1 MRLEKYCKKNKY
13 FSYYILAFILPII
26 LMGAIYIFTH
36 IYPFG
41 NKTLLIGDMFG
52 QYLGLLTEMRD
63 IILGD
68 GNLMYS
74 FSKSLGGGMIGVFA
88 YYLASPLN
96 LILVLFPKEY
106 ITEAIVAITLIKLGL
121 CGLTCCVF
129 LNKTYNKNDF
139 SLVAFSC
146 CYSLMSYNLIFQQNI
161 MWLDGVIVLP
171 LVLLGIN
178 NIIKENKFV
187 LYTISL
193 FLAIYTNY
201 YIGYM
206 ICIFSVIY
214 FIYKLFN
221 NEDIYNKIATIKSK
235 IKYFISSS
243 IIAGGLSAF
252 LLIPT
257 LVSLK
262 NGKAEV
268 ELLRT
273 TLGLD
278 LNITD
283 ILSRLL
289 FGSFIRKDMIRDTMP
304 HIYCGVIIL
313 VLVISYFFI
322 NNISKRKKIS
332 TFVVICIMISSF
344 CINILNIVWHG
355 FDSPNG
361 FLYRNSFIFSF
372 FLIIVAYESFIN
384 LKYLKNKYLLVILG
398 LVAADGIVSNLL
410 GYEFLSL
417 NKIAISILLAIIY
430 CVIIYLYN
438 SNKIKSVLSLFIIC
452 IVVIGEIFLN
462 AYITTPNLP
471 YYPRAYLN
479 KYLSDIEP
487 IINKYKSKDNDF
499 YRIEKTINYSSNEP
513 LLLNYRGIDHSSS
526 ANESNLAKIVNDL
539 GITTGSGVT
548 ELYNHGSTIIADSLL
563 GLKYVIAHDNI
574 EGTTMNLEYTKNKYY
589 NLVEK
594 IDGFNIYENPY
605 NLPIGFMVNKEI
617 ENINSNNINLF
628 DFQRDILN
636 SMITKT
642 EDQEYYTRFYKSNIK
657 LNNVKKDSFEGSNRY
672 TKIDKNNDGS
682 IEINVK
688 APNEDILYMYL
699 PCKLFGS
706 EKLKVSNTIHIY
718 VNGEKY
724 TAYYAE
730 NYSIVALGSFKKGED
745 ISIKLELFDNQVC
758 IDDFQFYSL
767 DVDKFEKAY
776 SELRKGKLDII
787 DYYDGYLNGKVN
799 VDKDKTVLYTSIP
812 YDDGWSVSVDG
823 KEVEPVKLL
832 DSVMGVELSEGEHNI
847 VFKYRTPG
855 LVVGI
860 GVSCVSVIVFVY
872 MIYRNRNKN
881 LNI

>member
-1 MRLEKYCKKNKY
+1 MRLEKVSNKNKS
-13 FSYYILAFILPII
+13 FRYYILAFILPII
-26 LMGAIYIFTH
+26 MMGLVYIFAR

-41 NKTLLIGDMFG
+41 NRTLLIGDMFG
-52 QYLGLLTEMRD
+52 QYLGLLGELRD
-63 IILGD
+63 IILGN

-96 LILVLFPKEY
+96 IILVLFPKEY
-106 ITEAIVAITLIKLGL
+106 ITESIVAITLIKLGL
-121 CGLTCCVF
+121 CGLTCCIY
-129 LNKTYNKNDF
+129 LKQTYNKNDF

-146 CYSLMSYNLIFQQNI
+146 CYALMSYNLIFQQNI
-161 MWLDGVIVLP
+161 MWLDGVIMLP

-178 NIIKENKFV
+178 KIVKENKFI

-221 NEDIYNKIATIKSK
+221 EEDIYVNNSNKKITIIKSK

-257 LVSLK
+257 IISLQ

-268 ELLRT
+268 ELFRT

-278 LNITD
+278 LNIMD

-289 FGSFIRKDMIRDTMP
+289 WGSFITKDMIKDTMP
-304 HIYCGVIIL
+304 HIFCGVIVL

-332 TFVVICIMISSF
+332 AFVVIFIM
-344 CINILNIVWHG
+344 NLVWHG

-361 FLYRNSFIFSF
+361 FLYRNAFIFSF
-372 FLIIVAYESFIN
+372 FLIIIAYESFIN
-384 LKYLKNKYLLVILG
+384 LEYLKNKYLLAILCI
-398 LVAADGIVSNLL
+398 VAIVGAVSNLL
-410 GYEFLSL
+410 GYEFLSF

-430 CVIIYLYN
+430 CLLIYLYKN
-438 SNKIKSVLSLFIIC
+438 KKIKHILYIFIIC
-452 IVVIGEIFLN
+452 MVIIGEIFYN
-462 AYITTPNLP
+462 AYITIPNLP
-471 YYPRAYLN
+471 YYARTYLN
-479 KYLSDIEP
+479 EYLSDIEP
-487 IINKYKSKDNDF
+487 IVDKYKSKDNDF

-548 ELYNHGSTIIADSLL
+548 ELYNHGSTIISDSLL

-574 EGTTMNLEYTKNKYY
+574 EGTTMNIEYTKNKYY
-589 NLVEK
+589 KLVEK

-605 NLPIGFMVNKEI
+605 NLPIGFMVNKDI
-617 ENINSNNINLF
+617 KNVSSSNINLF

-636 SMITKT
+636 SMTT
-642 EDQEYYTRFYKSNIK
+642 NTNDQEYYTRFYESNIK
-657 LNNVKKDSFEGSNRY
+657 LNNIKKDKFENSNRY
-672 TKIDKNNDGS
+672 SKINKDEDGF
-682 IEINVK
+682 IEINIE

-699 PCKLFGS
+699 PCELFGS

-730 NYSIVALGSFKKGED
+730 NYSIVALGSFEKEEN

-758 IDDFQFYSL
+758 IDEFQFYSL
-767 DVDKFEKAY
+767 DVNKFEKVY
-776 SELRKGKLDII
+776 NELNKGKLDIV

-799 VDKDKTVLYTSIP
+799 VNEDKTVLYTSIP
-812 YDDGWSVSVDG
+812 YDDGWSVTVDG
-823 KEVEPVKLL
+823 SNVQPIKLL
-832 DSVMGVELSEGEHNI
+832 GSVMGVELSKGEHNV
-847 VFKYRTPG
+847 VFKYKTPG
-855 LVVGI
+855 LDVGI
-860 GVSCVSVIVFVY
+860 AVSCISFIVFIY
-872 MIYRNRNKN
+872 MIYRNKK
-881 LNI
+881 LKI

>member
-1 MRLEKYCKKNKY
+1 MILDKERKNNKY
-13 FSYYILAFILPII
+13 INYYILAFILPII
-26 LMGAIYIFTH
+26 LMGVIYIFTH

-52 QYLGLLTEMRD
+52 QYLGLLSEMRD

-68 GNLMYS
+68 GNIMYS

-88 YYLASPLN
+88 YYLSSPLN
-96 LILVLFPKEY
+96 IILVLFPKEY
-106 ITEAIVAITLIKLGL
+106 IAEAILAITLIKLGL

-161 MWLDGVIVLP
+161 MWIDGVIMLP
-171 LVLLGIN
+171 LILLGIN
-178 NIIKENKFV
+178 NIIKENKFI

-193 FLAIYTNY
+193 FIAIYTNY

-214 FIYKLFN
+214 FIYKMFN
-221 NEDIYNKIATIKSK
+221 DKDVYNKKEVIKSK

-257 LVSLK
+257 LISLK

-278 LNITD
+278 LNIID
-283 ILSRLL
+283 ILSRL
-289 FGSFIRKDMIRDTMP
+289 FWGSFITKDMIVDTMP

-313 VLVISYFFI
+313 FLAISYFFI
-322 NNISKRKKIS
+322 GNISKRKKVSAFI
-332 TFVVICIMISSF
+332 VICIMISSF
-344 CINILNIVWHG
+344 CINILNITWHG

-372 FLIIVAYESFIN
+372 FLIIIAYESFVN
-384 LKYLKNKYLLVILG
+384 LKYLKNKYMLIILSLV
-398 LVAADGIVSNLL
+398 VASGIVLSLSE
-410 GYEFLSL
+410 YEFLSFK
-417 NKIAISILLAIIY
+417 KILISILLVMIY
-430 CVIIYLYN
+430 CTIVYLYN
-438 SNKIKSVLSLFIIC
+438 SNKIKSMLSLFIISMV
-452 IVVIGEIFLN
+452 IIGEIFLN
-462 AYITTPNLP
+462 AYVTIINLP
-471 YYPRAYLN
+471 YYTRTYLN
-479 KYLSDIEP
+479 EYLSDIEP

-563 GLKYVIAHDNI
+563 GLKYVIGHDNI
-574 EGTTMNLEYTKNKYY
+574 DGTIMNLEYDENKYY

-605 NLPIGFMVNKEI
+605 NLPIGFMVNKKI
-617 ENINSNNINLF
+617 QDINSNNINLF

-642 EDQEYYTRFYKSNIK
+642 KKQEYYTRFYESNIK
-657 LNNVKKDSFEGSNRY
+657 LNNVQKDSFEGSNRY

-682 IEINVK
+682 IEINLK

-706 EKLKVSNTIHIY
+706 EKLKVSNTIIVY
-718 VNGEKY
+718 LNGEKH
-724 TAYYAE
+724 TGYYAE

-767 DVDKFEKAY
+767 DVGKFEKVY
-776 SELRKGKLDII
+776 DELNQGKLNII
-787 DYYDGYLNGKVN
+787 DYNDGYLNGKVN
-799 VDKDKTVLYTSIP
+799 VAKDKTILYTSIP
-812 YDDGWSVSVDG
+812 YDEGWSVSVDG
-823 KEVEPVKLL
+823 KKIKPIKLL
-832 DSVMGVELSEGEHNI
+832 GSIMGVELSEGEHNI

-855 LVVGI
+855 LVLGI
-860 GVSCVSVIVFVY
+860 VISCLSLIVLSY
-872 MIYRNRNKN
+872 MIYKNRNKK